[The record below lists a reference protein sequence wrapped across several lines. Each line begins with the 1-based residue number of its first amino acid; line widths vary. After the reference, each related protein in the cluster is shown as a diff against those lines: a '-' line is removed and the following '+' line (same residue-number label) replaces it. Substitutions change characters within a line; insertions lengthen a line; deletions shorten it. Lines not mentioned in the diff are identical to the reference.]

1 MDTFKRSFVTSLFIL
16 LVTVTA
22 FSAGYLT
29 NMYSPSSRIELPLLK
44 EAYQIVKN
52 HGLQELPEGPSLE
65 YGMIRGLLEA
75 YGDQYSV
82 FLEPVRTELESNSL
96 HGSFGGIGVSLGT
109 DDDGNYIMYPFPD
122 SPAEIAGILEGDR
135 LSEVD
140 TMMINAGMNVEDIQ
154 AAIRGPV
161 GTNVSITITRPPG
174 YETFEFEVKRAEI
187 SLPSVT
193 WHIDSKESRLGV
205 IVVNIIADPTPGEIE
220 KAVEDL
226 KSRGA
231 THFALDLR
239 NNGGGLL
246 NAGIDTARLFLKAG
260 AVIQQQYR
268 GKDVVTYDVE
278 KPGPLSDIPLVVL
291 VNENTA
297 SAAEIIA
304 GSIQAQD
311 RAKLIGSPTYGK
323 NTIQLVFSLQ
333 DKSSIH
339 ITAAEWWI
347 PDLEFPSGEQGLL
360 PDILLTGSSEDPNA
374 ALREAASYFF
384 PQS

>member
-1 MDTFKRSFVTSLFIL
+1 MNIFKRSFVTSLFIL

-29 NMYSPSSRIELPLLK
+29 HMYSPTSRIELPLLK
-44 EAYQIVKN
+44 EAYLIVKN
-52 HGLQELPEGPSLE
+52 HGLRDLPEGSSLE

-75 YGDQYSV
+75 YGDKYSV

-109 DDDGNYIMYPFPD
+109 DDDGYFILFPFPD
-122 SPAEIAGILEGDR
+122 SPAETAGVLEGDR
-135 LSEVD
+135 LAEVD
-140 TMMINAGMNVEDIQ
+140 SILINPGMNVEEVQ
-154 AAIRGPV
+154 AAVRGPV
-161 GTNVSITITRPPG
+161 GTNVIITIARPPT
-174 YETFEFEVKRAEI
+174 YETYVFEVKRAEI
-187 SLPSVT
+187 PLPSVT
-193 WHIDSKESRLGV
+193 WHIDPEESRLGV
-205 IVVNIIADPTPGEIE
+205 IIVNIIADPTPGEIE
-220 KAVEDL
+220 KAVKDL

-278 KPGPLSDIPLVVL
+278 KPGPLSEIPLVVL

-311 RAKLIGSPTYGK
+311 RAKLIGLPTYGK
-323 NTIQLVFSLQ
+323 NTIQLVFSLT

-347 PDLEFPSGEQGLL
+347 PNLEFPSGEQGLQ
-360 PDILLTGSSEDPNA
+360 PDIFLTNIGEDPNS